1 MFDRVRL
8 REDTRRDDEEFFV
21 ASQWQ
26 LFRWKF
32 MKHRLA
38 VLSVVVLALIYLG
51 AIFAEFIAP
60 YDPHAFQ
67 PGLVYAP
74 PQAIYL
80 FDEEGQFHW
89 PPFIYPLK
97 KTVDPVTYR
106 PEFTEDR
113 SRRLSIELFVRG
125 DSYKFWGIWESDL
138 HLFGVRDGIY
148 SPMGKDS
155 LGRDLFTRIIYG
167 SRISL
172 SIGLIGVF
180 IGFFSGLLIG
190 GMAGLLGGTVDM
202 VIMRITEI
210 FNSIPTLPLWMAL
223 SVALPPNWTVETRF
237 LAITIILALFGVVSG
252 ASRTVRGKF
261 FALKEEDFVVAARLD
276 GAGNVRLIMKYLF
289 PNFLSHQIAD
299 LTMSIPAMILGET
312 SLSFL
317 GLGLQAPA
325 ISWGVLL
332 QEGRSVKTLAE
343 HPWLFI
349 PAVFVVVTI
358 VAFNFIGDG
367 IRDAADPYS
376 RI

>member
-1 MFDRVRL
+1 MFKRMRL
-8 REDTRRDDEEFFV
+8 RETTRPDNEKFFV

-32 MKHRLA
+32 LKHRLA
-38 VLSVVVLALIYLG
+38 VLSVVVLALVYLG
-51 AIFAEFIAP
+51 ALFAEFIAP
-60 YDPHAFQ
+60 YDPYAFQ
-67 PGLVYAP
+67 PTLVYAP
-74 PQAIYL
+74 PQAVYL
-80 FDEEGQFHW
+80 FDEQGQFHW

-106 PEFTEDR
+106 PEYTEDR
-113 SRRLSIELFVRG
+113 SRQLPLELFVQG
-125 DSYKFWGIWESDL
+125 DPYKFWGLWEGDR
-138 HLFGVRDGIY
+138 HLFGVRGGVY
-148 SPMGKDS
+148 SPLGKDS
-155 LGRDLFTRIIYG
+155 LGRDLFTRIVYG

-172 SIGLIGVF
+172 SIGLIGVL

-190 GMAGLLGGTVDM
+190 GLAGLLGGVVDI

-210 FNSIPTLPLWMAL
+210 FNAVPTLPLWMAL
-223 SVALPPNWTVETRF
+223 SVALPQNWTVEENY

-299 LTMSIPAMILGET
+299 LTMSIPGMILGET

-343 HPWLFI
+343 NPWLFI

-358 VAFNFIGDG
+358 IAFNFVGDG
-367 IRDAADPYS
+367 VRDAADPYA

>member
-1 MFDRVRL
+1 MFKRMRL
-8 REDTRRDDEEFFV
+8 RETTRPDNEKFFV

-32 MKHRLA
+32 LKHRLA
-38 VLSVVVLALIYLG
+38 VLSVVVLALVYLG
-51 AIFAEFIAP
+51 ALFAEFIAP
-60 YDPHAFQ
+60 YDPYAFQ
-67 PGLVYAP
+67 PTLVYAP
-74 PQAIYL
+74 PQAVYL
-80 FDEEGQFHW
+80 FDEQGKFHW
-89 PPFIYPLK
+89 PPFVYPLK

-106 PEFTEDR
+106 PEYTEDR
-113 SRRLSIELFVRG
+113 SRQLPLELFVQG
-125 DSYKFWGIWESDL
+125 DPYKFWGLWEGDR
-138 HLFGVRDGIY
+138 HLFGVRGGIY
-148 SPMGKDS
+148 SPLGKDS
-155 LGRDLFTRIIYG
+155 LGRDLFTRIVYG

-172 SIGLIGVF
+172 SIGLIGVV

-190 GMAGLLGGTVDM
+190 GLAGLLGGVVDI

-210 FNSIPTLPLWMAL
+210 FNAVPTLPLWMAL
-223 SVALPPNWTVETRF
+223 SVALPQNWTVEENY

-299 LTMSIPAMILGET
+299 LTMSIPGMILGET

-343 HPWLFI
+343 NPWLFI

-358 VAFNFIGDG
+358 IAFNFVGDG
-367 IRDAADPYS
+367 VRDAADPYA